1 MSTSG
6 TSHSSQTSIHTVRSF
21 TDLQA
26 DLLDFFDNRPG
37 GGDVAAPQNLI
48 VTHVTDEY
56 LASLDLTAPPAPR
69 QLEQEL
75 LASCYGIVTNENR
88 KIPKGDGTYPIP
100 RHLSTWQVAQILL
113 HLHHVVRIAPTD
125 ANTDREYDM
134 LAMYT
139 NHGPSRGIHTASEDN
154 LRTTARRYNTQLTTN
169 DFKEVVAVLREDA
182 PRVHLN
188 SHRDLIAAN
197 NGIVYY
203 GTEPLDITIGGK
215 RFHFE
220 PKKVHPFDPAIVF
233 TVKSAVD
240 YVENAPM
247 VRIPHPDPANGEWE
261 VGEWITALFYTE
273 GDEEFNQRNAGLAD
287 LTWEI
292 LGALVRPHVSW
303 NKTAWFHSEKG
314 NNGKGTLCGLGR
326 NLLGSGAHTSIPI
339 KDFGKEFALEPLI
352 KSNAIIVDENP
363 VGIFVEEAGNYK
375 TVVTND
381 TLQINRK
388 HRVPIA
394 FEFHGF
400 MIQCV
405 NDLPKF
411 KDKSESLY
419 RRQLIL
425 PFTKSFTGAEKK
437 YIKNDFLKR
446 REVLEYVLWYV
457 INRAGAASPGSYYEL
472 SEPPATQ
479 VLLAE
484 YKETNDPVRAFWTE
498 FRELFVWDLL
508 PFFFLYDLYRVWFT
522 RVSPSGKLV
531 GRQQFITDLF
541 GIVQN
546 DPLWHC
552 NDKARTIRPGSK
564 MAVSEPL
571 IAEYELKDWYTP
583 GYTGTDPNRLGIP
596 LLKPN
601 YRGLLR
607 IVPLAGTAAPASP
620 ASTDD

>member
-6 TSHSSQTSIHTVRSF
+6 TTDSSQAPAQALRSF

-26 DLLDFFDNRPG
+26 DLLDFFDSRPG
-37 GGDVAAPQNLI
+37 GGNVAATQNLI

-56 LASLDLTAPPAPR
+56 LASLDLSAPPAPR

-75 LASCYGIVTNENR
+75 LASCYGIVTNENL

-113 HLHHVVRIAPTD
+113 RLHHVVRIAPTD

-134 LAMYT
+134 LAMYIK
-139 NHGPSRGIHTASEDN
+139 HGPSRGIYTASEDD

-169 DFKEVVAVLREDA
+169 DFKEVVAVLREDS

-215 RFHFE
+215 RFHFD
-220 PKKVHPFDPAIVF
+220 PKKVHPFDAALVF

-247 VRIPHPDPANGEWE
+247 VRIPHPDPADGEWE
-261 VGEWITALFYTE
+261 VGEWIHELFYTE
-273 GDEEFNQRNAGLAD
+273 GDEEFNQRNAGLAA
-287 LTWEI
+287 LTWEV

-303 NKTAWFHSEKG
+303 NKTAWFHSERG
-314 NNGKGTLCGLGR
+314 SNGKGTLCSLGR

-425 PFTKSFTGAEKK
+425 PFTKSFTGAEKR

-457 INRAGAASPGSYYEL
+457 INGAGAASPGSFYEL

-552 NDKARTIRPGSK
+552 NDKARTIRPGNK

-607 IVPLAGTAAPASP
+607 VVPLGGTAAPAAS
-620 ASTDD
+620 ASTDG

>member
-6 TSHSSQTSIHTVRSF
+6 TTDSSQTPTQAVRSF
-21 TDLQA
+21 TDLQVE
-26 DLLDFFDNRPG
+26 LLDFFDNRPG
-37 GGDVAAPQNLI
+37 GGAVAAPQNLI
-48 VTHVTDEY
+48 VTHVTNEY
-56 LASLDLTAPPAPR
+56 LTNLDLSAPPAPR

-75 LASCYGIVTNENR
+75 LASCYGIIANENL
-88 KIPKGDGTYPIP
+88 KIPKNDGTYPIP
-100 RHLSTWQVAQILL
+100 RHLSTWQVARILL
-113 HLHHVVRIAPTD
+113 RLHHVVRIAPTG

-134 LAMYT
+134 LAMYIG
-139 NHGPSRGIHTASEDN
+139 HGPSRGIYTASEDD
-154 LRTTARRYNTQLTTN
+154 LRTTARLYNTQLTTA

-197 NGIVYY
+197 NGIVNY
-203 GTEPLDITIGGK
+203 GTEPLDITLGGK

-233 TVKSAVD
+233 TVKSAID

-247 VRIPHPDPANGEWE
+247 VRIPHPDPADGDWE
-261 VGEWITALFYTE
+261 VGEWIHDLFYTE
-273 GDEEFNQRNAGLAD
+273 GDEEFNQRNAGLAA
-287 LTWEI
+287 LTWEV

-303 NKTAWFHSEKG
+303 NKTAWFHSEQG
-314 NNGKGTLCGLGR
+314 NNGKGTLCSLGR

-339 KDFGKEFALEPLI
+339 RDFGKEFALEPLI
-352 KSNAIIVDENP
+352 KSSAIIVDENP

-375 TVVTND
+375 TVITND

-425 PFTKSFTGAEKK
+425 PFTKSFTGAEKR
-437 YIKNDFLKR
+437 YIKDDFLKR
-446 REVLEYVLWYV
+446 REVLEHVLWYV
-457 INRAGAASPGSYYEL
+457 INCAGAVSPGSYYEL

-479 VLLAE
+479 ALLAE
-484 YKETNDPVRAFWTE
+484 YKDTNDPVRAFWTE

-522 RVSPSGKLV
+522 RVSPSGRLV

-552 NDKARTIRPGSK
+552 NDKAHTIRPGSK

-607 IVPLAGTAAPASP
+607 TVPLGTAAPAAPVS
-620 ASTDD
+620 SDD